1 MHLSCLS
8 SLFMCLKM
16 CIKSDNLE
24 VITGTLSYLLT
35 YIILFIHEYEFCLS
49 PFMCLKPILFS
60 FLQETYLA
68 KTVITR
74 FQVGFKVRIS

>member
-1 MHLSCLS
+1 MHFTYFS
-8 SLFMCLKM
+8 SLFMCLRM
-16 CIKSDNLE
+16 CIKIDNLK

-35 YIILFIHEYEFCLS
+35 YVILFIHEYEFCIS

-60 FLQETYLA
+60 FLRETYLA
-68 KTVITR
+68 KTVITG